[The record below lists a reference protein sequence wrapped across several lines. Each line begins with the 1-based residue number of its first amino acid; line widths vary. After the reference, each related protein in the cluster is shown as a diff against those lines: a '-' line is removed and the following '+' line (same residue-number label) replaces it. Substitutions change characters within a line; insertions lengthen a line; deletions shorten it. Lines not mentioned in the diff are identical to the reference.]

1 MGKHYSNDF
10 KEKVVNNYKLGTY
23 GGMNN
28 LSKHYNIWSEDE
40 K

>member
-10 KEKVVNNYKLGTY
+10 KEKVVNDYKLGTY

-28 LSKHYNIWSEDE
+28 LSKH
-40 K
+40 